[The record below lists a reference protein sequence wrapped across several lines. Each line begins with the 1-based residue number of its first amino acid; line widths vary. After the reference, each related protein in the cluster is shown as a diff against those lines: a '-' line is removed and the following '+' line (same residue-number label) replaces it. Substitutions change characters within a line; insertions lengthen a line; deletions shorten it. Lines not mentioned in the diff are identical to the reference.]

1 MQDLGQDTVMVHYC
15 VAYGCSNHQGGCA
28 YGFHRFPADLKR
40 REAWE
45 AAIRR
50 EHWRAN
56 QRKRWHATE
65 YSRLCGAH
73 FVEGTVI

>member
-1 MQDLGQDTVMVHYC
+1 MKMVIYC
-15 VAYGCSNHQGGCA
+15 VAYGCTNHQGSCEF
-28 YGFHRFPADLKR
+28 GFHRFPADLSR

-50 EHWRAN
+50 ERRRAN
-56 QRKRWHATE
+56 RRKPWRATE

-73 FVEGTVI
+73 FVEGRVAS

>member
-50 EHWRAN
+50 EHWRATN
-56 QRKRWHATE
+56 E
-65 YSRLCGAH
+65 NVGMPLN
-73 FVEGTVI
+73 TVACVVLILLKVQ